1 MADTQQGEQQ
11 TTQTVNLSDLTQEQ
25 GLAILVNGI
34 NIAQRRGA
42 FNLKESSVLSAA
54 VDKFVVFQSTMNSV
68 SANVVRAYD

>member
-54 VDKFVVFQSTMNSV
+54 VDKFVVPAPAQPATEETTSQ
-68 SANVVRAYD
+68 

>member
-54 VDKFVVFQSTMNSV
+54 VDKFVVFQSTMNCV
-68 SANVVRAYD
+68 SANVVRRYD